1 MNIIAAIVKSLQK
14 VENGSLMDVLEAVR
28 REVAGRDVGNEFADT
43 LGDLDTDSFDPDFGD
58 ITDES
63 DSSSDDNSRPRSPAF
78 SSSDRWR

>member
-28 REVAGRDVGNEFADT
+28 REVAGRDVGNEFADA

-63 DSSSDDNSRPRSPAF
+63 DSSSDDT
-78 SSSDRWR
+78 W